1 MEPTTTT
8 QQILET
14 TVITNTAQKLEEDA
28 AKNDKQGNHVKR
40 PMNSFMVWSRMKRQQ
55 LAQENPKMHNSEIS
69 RRLGIEWKQL
79 SEEQKRP
86 FVDEAKRIRADHMRE
101 HPDYKYKPRRRNKPT
116 LTVKKPDRAMLFVSP
131 GGTIPSFDAS
141 KLGVTG
147 ATASNNNILSYP
159 MNNNFLQT
167 FMNGQGSPRPLFSFG
182 LPMMSP
188 TVVTD
193 ANGQTSVA
201 TVIQS
206 HNAASTEAA
215 TSEKPAA
222 NTPTTTEVPLT
233 MARGAYPTFMYNPFQ
248 AFPYFGLNGSAPQGF
263 PQYAQQ
269 MPQYAIVKQEHKD
282 ESEEEHVG
290 VSNHVK
296 TIMENKGIQIPQS
309 QENQPSTHNL
319 SPADP
324 REDDKYTINV
334 QLNPAHGSRAD
345 ENTTNN
351 EETTGAAVD

>member
-1 MEPTTTT
+1 M
-8 QQILET
+8 
-14 TVITNTAQKLEEDA
+14 ITNTAQKLEDDA
-28 AKNDKQGNHVKR
+28 AKNEKQGNHIKR

-79 SEEQKRP
+79 SEEQKKP

-131 GGTIPSFDAS
+131 GGTIPSLDAS

-147 ATASNNNILSYP
+147 VTASNNNILSYP
-159 MNNNFLQT
+159 MNNSFLQT
-167 FMNGQGSPRPLFSFG
+167 FMNGQGNARPLFSFG
-182 LPMMSP
+182 FPMMSP
-188 TVVTD
+188 TATD

-206 HNAASTEAA
+206 HSTVSTAEAA
-215 TSEKPAA
+215 TTEKPA
-222 NTPTTTEVPLT
+222 TSIPTTTEVPLT

-248 AFPYFGLNGSAPQGF
+248 AFPYFGLNGNAPQGF

-269 MPQYAIVKQEHKD
+269 MPQYAIVKQEGKD

-296 TIMENKGIQIPQS
+296 TIMENKEIQIPQG
-309 QENQPSTHNL
+309 QENQPSTHNM
-319 SPADP
+319 SPADLK
-324 REDDKYTINV
+324 EDDKYTINV
-334 QLNPAHGSRAD
+334 QLNPAHGRRAD
-345 ENTTNN
+345 EDTTNN
-351 EETTGAAVD
+351 EEATGAAVD